1 MKARLIATICL
12 ALIPSIGIALA
23 QDNPGDAT
31 QRVTG
36 CLKNGTCN
44 VYPLIDGNVRRK
56 RHWRQTKK
64 EKRDWLIPR

>member
-1 MKARLIATICL
+1 MKAKLIAAIYL
-12 ALIPSIGIALA
+12 VLIPSIGIALA

-36 CLKNGTCN
+36 CLKKGACN
-44 VYPLIDGNVRRK
+44 VNPLIDENLRRK

-64 EKRDWLIPR
+64 RNATG